1 MDALGTIGT
10 LPKKIGD
17 VTNSIS
23 KGADSLDKMVGKM
36 DAAIKGVPTYNP
48 VSGAIVGGLSKT
60 TGALKKG
67 TSAISNAGK
76 KIQTVGAGVS
86 TALQPIGVAAQTIK
100 QSLQDLQNCQE
111 IVASSALVVNAV
123 VDSCSGHFHPRI
135 NEQVLNKF
143 DGQWDSW
150 AKTINGIYQQQSPT
164 GQANILESLA
174 KGGFGDKVFYLG
186 SAIKNESAGIFG
198 GIADFEDALH
208 AFEGSYRNPIVAA
221 KKIET
226 GVKNIMNAAERVANS
241 INNMVKIYQKG
252 MGQNVSGNPILSY
265 IGNLHNTKAV
275 SAINKALTAVGGT
288 ATLFSDAS
296 SLQNAL
302 KEKDPRAIYSAGKKT
317 IDDAKTIIKGLKD
330 ADKARKVTSLAKGT
344 LTGGAAPVDQT
355 AAQQQTPQKDSQ
367 DGSGNTDSY
376 VCSGA
381 KMKCSF
387 GDKIAQLTVYPDRTV
402 FLTGQPMAN
411 ISDHTSLYN
420 IAPFGKCHTTSY
432 PSTGAATAANH
443 GKLTPMPC
451 IPGTNSNW
459 MNGKNDY
466 IIKGDPA
473 LLKSSFCRCCYGGV
487 ITITD
492 DGQRDTGSADLSR
505 YPKKEFSRNQ
515 EVKDFTKRD
524 FVSEEIKKMQEYRA
538 KGLGLIE
545 SHMKAIQDVKFENS
559 RNAEGYMSDEDA
571 DLRKSNPNYGKNKN
585 YGINCATTTTTFML
599 RKQGYNVTAR
609 PRNANKHTDSIA
621 YGLNLYKM
629 WKNQDGSPVTP
640 IMLSDA
646 FMAKVRKKGLE
657 DELTKLEE
665 NKTKL
670 IKIREILAN
679 PQINDTDKKNLAA
692 ENARLKSLYAMQ
704 RQLFAPI
711 YKEVLLESCKEEG
724 YYTFGLVW
732 ESVNI
737 GGGHYTVLKSKKDA
751 EGKTVLSNIEP
762 QTGEPLENIDVMIR
776 YLDYPPDADDTIM
789 RTDDKVFNKEYND
802 LFDIKS

>member
-1 MDALGTIGT
+1 MDVLGTIGS

-17 VTNSIS
+17 VTTSIS
-23 KGADSLDKMVGKM
+23 TGAVSLDTMVGKM

-60 TGALKKG
+60 TGTLKKG

-150 AKTINGIYQQQSPT
+150 AKTINGIYQQLSPT

-226 GVKNIMNAAERVANS
+226 GVKNIMNATERVANS

-252 MGQNVSGNPILSY
+252 MGQNVTGNPILSY
-265 IGNLHNTKAV
+265 LGNLHNTKVV
-275 SAINKALTAVGGT
+275 SAVNKVLTIGGGA
-288 ATLFSDAS
+288 ATMVTDAA
-296 SLQNAL
+296 SLSNAL
-302 KEKDPRAIYSAGKKT
+302 KSKDPRAIFSAGKKT
-317 IDDAKTIIKGLKD
+317 IDDAKTIYNGLKN
-330 ADKARKVTSLAKGT
+330 AGEAKKVTSLAAGATGGT
-344 LTGGAAPVDQT
+344 TAGTAAGTATGGAAPTNAQ
-355 AAQQQTPQKDSQ
+355 AAAEQPQQNDEKN
-367 DGSGNTDSY
+367 DGANTDSY

-381 KMKCSF
+381 TMKCTF
-387 GDKIAQLTVYPDRTV
+387 GDRKAKLTVYPDRTV
-402 FLTGQPMAN
+402 FLTDQPMAN

-420 IAPFGKCHTTSY
+420 IAPFGKCHTTSF
-432 PSTGAATAANH
+432 PPTGAATAAAH

-451 IPGTNSNW
+451 VPGTNSNW

-505 YPKKEFSRNQ
+505 TLLLPQ
-515 EVKDFTKRD
+515 E
-524 FVSEEIKKMQEYRA
+524 Q
-538 KGLGLIE
+538 L
-545 SHMKAIQDVKFENS
+545 N
-559 RNAEGYMSDEDA
+559 RNAEEKCKLDVDSVLDGIQTALDFAGFIPGAGAIPDLLNAAIYAARGDMANAGMSVLAAIPGIGDAAAGAKIAVKGVKAAKAAKKAGKLGDAAKDNVTSISKFKADKVQKATDKSGSIARSPKGKVSAPDLSKATEVQKQGKVTSVSKYKADKIQKTIDASDNVARLPSNKVSDTSLSKTKELQKQDNVLHMDRYEKKVEKQVNGPDKITVTKKTDTVVDSIGGVSGSGPNRRYGYTGPRGSG
-571 DLRKSNPNYGKNKN
+571 GKLQRVEAPDS
-585 YGINCATTTTTFML
+585 IFDTTT
-599 RKQGYNVTAR
+599 K
-609 PRNANKHTDSIA
+609 
-621 YGLNLYKM
+621 
-629 WKNQDGSPVTP
+629 
-640 IMLSDA
+640 
-646 FMAKVRKKGLE
+646 RKKSQGE
-657 DELTKLEE
+657 IIDIFK
-665 NKTKL
+665 
-670 IKIREILAN
+670 REKG
-679 PQINDTDKKNLAA
+679 DK
-692 ENARLKSLYAMQ
+692 
-704 RQLFAPI
+704 
-711 YKEVLLESCKEEG
+711 
-724 YYTFGLVW
+724 
-732 ESVNI
+732 
-737 GGGHYTVLKSKKDA
+737 
-751 EGKTVLSNIEP
+751 
-762 QTGEPLENIDVMIR
+762 
-776 YLDYPPDADDTIM
+776 
-789 RTDDKVFNKEYND
+789 
-802 LFDIKS
+802 